1 MPGSD
6 RVDLLSNQTLLRQLQ
21 LRSMAELLGDSGV
34 QDAVALMASKSPP
47 AADLARMLINADERP
62 PFASLP
68 LARLRRLSQVL
79 REQLP
84 EALGVDTVGKL
95 AQAAG
100 LIERLSRLE
109 GPADPFDEAPSAPR
123 DLIPRAI
130 GAISASSTYT
140 QFVRERPLALA
151 DLKIT
156 VDVDEDLIDT
166 VDGRLLGAFQFDRAP
181 TIHLG
186 YMASFRQDW
195 VNEGTFLGEPLQSIG
210 LAPGETRRIA
220 VVDWQRKE
228 RSRRNED
235 TDVSEQ
241 LDNVVTHTRALREVV
256 SATAG
261 EVQSGGTDMAAG
273 TLAAAAG
280 AVGSIAGSAAI
291 GAGIGAAAGAPFAG
305 LGALPGALIG
315 LGVGAV
321 AGAIGV
327 AVTGSANVQLG
338 HVESD
343 SSGDRDVSSNFTQRI
358 NDVSSQHATSLRS
371 VMSTVVVSGEQAERE
386 NLSTRAIANHNHA
399 HALTI
404 QYFEVLQHYRSRVSL
419 NGHQALLFL
428 PMKPLIFDADLI
440 MAHWD
445 TLRLGFEGH
454 QRDRL
459 DAMIRVARRLAQS
472 PLLAPGFSTADV
484 EVTELS
490 LRGLPRGL
498 SPQLT
503 SARADLNGM
512 RRNLS
517 DARTLRW
524 KFSGSAVKAKDLE
537 GLRLSRGSQG
547 VIDLVS
553 GLAAGTST
561 LAAGASTHEV
571 LLKATLNVFPT
582 RVVTWRLQI
591 DSNAASV
598 TLGVVQAIE
607 DAVDEERSAEDRA
620 DDLVE
625 VVRAVSARP
634 YRFTRLLVLSLEPE
648 QLREIVE
655 ALVLM
660 AAPLASSPPPAIAP
674 APTPA
679 PAAAPP
685 GRPIPPPIPVAVT
698 AAAATATATAAA
710 AAAAASPLGRARDFA
725 AKLNES
731 ALRGLKGPGLRAI
744 IRDQLKPV
752 ARRSGV
758 PLSKLIDPLP
768 FGLTDG
774 MLVFKLRTLSKTGH
788 TADDFTRIEKVAA
801 LAPLRDYPGE
811 LAQALPQQLN
821 QGSERSIFL
830 PTGGHFAEAIL
841 GRSIAAERLDGTRH
855 IHWHE
860 LPNPLMASEIA
871 ALSASSRAQ
880 ALPNLD
886 PTAPGTVLT
895 PSAPTSLPDPTL
907 GAAALAVLGQAN
919 LFRDMSKTTELV
931 GVLGNLSTLANNM
944 SSQAGQLAGSA
955 QAAALQQSGA
965 LAQQVAGLTSQLLQ
979 QQMNTGL
986 PADATA
992 TQRAVAGNRLE
1003 DLLTK
1008 PLPSGAGLPTG
1019 AGGTL
1024 PSPLSLQGA
1033 EKGIAQAFGAP
1044 VSGGDAVVPPAT
1056 LSLPAEQSGF
1066 LVPKGPF
1073 PEKGDA
1079 GAIRENLPEA
1089 LRSPTDSG
1097 VSLDKALREA
1107 SGDPASAAAARINEL
1122 FITELQPLLDGA
1134 IGNDDQLDRALRLTL
1149 DLDSA
1154 HQRAGLSGSSPM
1166 ARAAGA
1172 LARAWRASLARA
1184 QRDLTGSQF
1193 TAALKRLE
1201 RLIAI
1206 AQAGFQEPLGLG
1218 DAEVDIGV
1226 LLKQAGVT
1234 MSLEELSAPSEV
1246 RAGQT
1251 VTLSGVIKLK
1261 IGATAAAPVAGAR
1274 LKALSLQTLE
1284 GNAEV
1289 VSDANGRFTL
1299 SLTHDPLH
1307 LGSDS
1312 NGPKTPDLD
1321 LTVSLLALH
1330 PASDGLQSDKVLKV
1344 PGALTSQLISAV
1356 FDDDGSNALAGSVVV
1371 TQPRR
1376 SIRLTFQTLSAGV
1389 PVRNAPVQ
1397 SSVNGG
1403 AQVLQVSSRTG
1414 QDEARGMSGATVL
1427 PGAAGSGVSFVALIT
1442 QLPDG
1447 RSVAARADLQGP

>member
-1 MPGSD
+1 MFTKNGD
-6 RVDLLSNQTLLRQLQ
+6 VMTLENRVSFLANQSLLKRLQ
-21 LRSMAELLGDSGV
+21 LRSMAELLGDAGV
-34 QDAVALMASKSPP
+34 QDAVALLSNKPP
-47 AADLARMLINADERP
+47 AAADLARMLIDADERTSIAP
-62 PFASLP
+62 LP
-68 LARLRRLSQVL
+68 LNRLRRLSQGL

-84 EALGVDTVGKL
+84 EVLGVDTVGKL

-100 LIERLSRLE
+100 LIEHMSRLE

-156 VDVDEDLIDT
+156 IDVDEDLIDT
-166 VDGRLLGAFQFDRAP
+166 VDERLLAAFQFDRAP

-241 LDNVVTHTRALREVV
+241 IDNVVTHTRALREVI

-273 TLAAAAG
+273 TLAAAVG
-280 AVGSIAGSAAI
+280 AVGSIGVSAAI
-291 GAGIGAAAGAPFAG
+291 GAGIGAAAGAPIAG

-327 AVTGSANVQLG
+327 AVTGSANAQLG

-343 SSGDRDVSSNFTQRI
+343 SSGDRDVTSNFTQRI

-371 VMSTVVVSGEQAERE
+371 VMSTVVVSSEQAERE

-428 PMKPLIFDADLI
+428 PMKPLTFDADLI

-445 TLRLGFEGH
+445 TLRLGFEGR
-454 QRDRL
+454 QRSSL

-472 PLLAPGFSTADV
+472 PLLAPGFSAADV
-484 EVTELS
+484 EVTEFR
-490 LRGLPRGL
+490 LRGLPRQLGHPAG
-498 SPQLT
+498 SPLLT
-503 SARADLNGM
+503 SARADLTGM
-512 RRNLS
+512 RCSFS
-517 DARTLRW
+517 DAQSQTLRW
-524 KFSGSAVKAKDLE
+524 SFSGKSAKAKDLE
-537 GLRLSRGSQG
+537 GLRPGLLTQRILS
-547 VIDLVS
+547 DH
-553 GLAAGTST
+553 
-561 LAAGASTHEV
+561 ASSHEA
-571 LLKATLNVFPT
+571 LLEVTLNVSPA
-582 RVVTWRLQI
+582 RVVSWRLPI
-591 DSNAASV
+591 DSNFTSLP
-598 TLGVVQAIE
+598 LGVVQAIE
-607 DAVDEERSAEDRA
+607 DAVDDERSAEDRA

-648 QLREIVE
+648 QLREIME
-655 ALVLM
+655 ALVLTSPVSAAVPVPP
-660 AAPLASSPPPAIAP
+660 AAPTAAQPNRSTSP
-674 APTPA
+674 
-679 PAAAPP
+679 
-685 GRPIPPPIPVAVT
+685 
-698 AAAATATATAAA
+698 AAAATAAAA
-710 AAAAASPLGRARDFA
+710 IPAASALGRARDLA

-774 MLVFKLRTLSKTGH
+774 MLVFKMRTLSKTGH
-788 TADDFTRIEKVAA
+788 TAEDFSRVGQLTA
-801 LAPLRDYPGE
+801 LAAWRDYPGE
-811 LAQALPQQLN
+811 LAQSLPPQLN

-871 ALSASSRAQ
+871 ALSAGSRAQ
-880 ALPNLD
+880 PLPNLD
-886 PTAPGTVLT
+886 PTQPGTVLT

-907 GAAALAVLGQAN
+907 GSAALAVLGQAN
-919 LFRDMSKTTELV
+919 LFRDMSKTSELV

-944 SSQAGQLAGSA
+944 GSQAGQLAGSA

-979 QQMNTGL
+979 QQMSNGL
-986 PADATA
+986 PSNATA

-1008 PLPSGAGLPTG
+1008 PLSGGGGLPTG
-1019 AGGTL
+1019 AGGAL
-1024 PSPLSLQGA
+1024 PSPLSLPGA

-1044 VSGGDAVVPPAT
+1044 VGNGDARESLGSLP
-1056 LSLPAEQSGF
+1056 LPAEQSGF

-1089 LRSPTDSG
+1089 LRAPTDSG

-1107 SGDPASAAAARINEL
+1107 SGDSASVAAARINEL
-1122 FITELQPLLDGA
+1122 FITELQPLLDA
-1134 IGNDDQLDRALRLTL
+1134 ALGNDDQLDRALRLTL
-1149 DLDSA
+1149 DLEGL
-1154 HQRAGLSGSSPM
+1154 HQRAGLSGANPL
-1166 ARAAGA
+1166 ARAASA
-1172 LARAWRASLARA
+1172 LARAWRASLSRA
-1184 QRDLTGSQF
+1184 LRDLSGSQF
-1193 TAALKRLE
+1193 TVALKRLE
-1201 RLIAI
+1201 QLIAI
-1206 AQAGFQEPLGLG
+1206 AQAGFQEPMGLG
-1218 DAEVDIGV
+1218 DAEVDIGA
-1226 LLKQAGVT
+1226 LLKQAGVV

-1246 RAGQT
+1246 HAGQT
-1251 VTLSGVIKLK
+1251 VTLSGVIRLK
-1261 IGATAAAPVAGAR
+1261 IGATAAASVAGAR
-1274 LKALSLQTLE
+1274 LKVLSLQTLE

-1289 VSDANGRFTL
+1289 VSDPNGRFTL

-1330 PASDGLQSDKVLKV
+1330 PASDALQSEKAVKV
-1344 PGALTSQLISAV
+1344 PGALTSQLIAAV

-1376 SIRLTFQTLSAGV
+1376 AIRLTFQTLSAGV

-1414 QDEARGMSGATVL
+1414 QDDARGLSGATVL